1 MCLKRRSFVVVALCM
16 VVVVVVFF
24 VVVVFCFL
32 IRALSSFVEHISV
45 AFYCSFVTVSVR
57 QFSRKKIFRSS
68 HVCAV

>member
-16 VVVVVVFF
+16 VVVVVVVFF

-57 QFSRKKIFRSS
+57 QFSREKNISL
-68 HVCAV
+68 